1 MNGNGSH
8 DQGRFFAEVMQDIMI
23 VLLILSM
30 VLIAQ
35 QFSMTVYKAGIVLL
49 VVATFFQI
57 GFGNIPSRTK
67 FGRSLKLLGIA
78 LLIIFFV
85 FGLGAVLAPIFVNI
99 VRG

>member
-1 MNGNGSH
+1 MNGNESH
-8 DQGRFFAEVMQDIMI
+8 NQGQFFAEVMQDVMI

-35 QFSMTVYKAGIVLL
+35 QFSMVVYKVGIILL

-57 GFGNIPSRTK
+57 GFGNIPAKTR
-67 FGRSLKLLGIA
+67 FWRSLKLLGIA

-85 FGLGAVLAPIFVNI
+85 FGLGAVLAPMFVNI